1 MVGVYDAAAAAAE
14 SYNVI
19 ICMEMKNFIIQKRF
33 ARGKERKKEW
43 MRERERERD
52 RVSETEAVDY
62 LITL

>member
-14 SYNVI
+14 SYNAI
-19 ICMEMKNFIIQKRF
+19 ICMEMENFIIQKRF

-43 MRERERERD
+43 MRERERD